1 MSEKTGNSAKQP
13 NLSPIPEFEDPADS
27 PAWDSEEEQLSFLN
41 SSPNRYPTDHSDLL
55 SGSDF
60 AESHPARWH
69 SHPLSSTDYNFIDL
83 PTESVPSG
91 GLTQEVFSPGRLS
104 HNNMP
109 ANQPE
114 IIDLVKSFNRTLRNW
129 SQNFNRLKSGSSL
142 QQGDVDDM
150 KLKRSDIENQADDI
164 FDIVDEESDNY
175 NSVLQKVNK
184 VRSEMSS
191 LYEIYENARQGA
203 ANPLQTAAIV
213 PAQQSQDDADI
224 ILDREITKLMSVL
237 LHFHNE
243 LDRLIGKLPVVSA
256 SGPTNENLE
265 VYKELLEAAKSSS
278 KSAENTYLKI
288 VAEVSVYN

>member
-109 ANQPE
+109 ANQPG
-114 IIDLVKSFNRTLRNW
+114 IDDLVKSFNRTLRNW

-164 FDIVDEESDNY
+164 FDIVDEESD
-175 NSVLQKVNK
+175 
-184 VRSEMSS
+184 
-191 LYEIYENARQGA
+191 
-203 ANPLQTAAIV
+203 
-213 PAQQSQDDADI
+213 D
-224 ILDREITKLMSVL
+224 
-237 LHFHNE
+237 
-243 LDRLIGKLPVVSA
+243 
-256 SGPTNENLE
+256 
-265 VYKELLEAAKSSS
+265 
-278 KSAENTYLKI
+278 
-288 VAEVSVYN
+288 